1 MAKKIAIASGK
12 GGVGKSSLT
21 VGIGKAL
28 AARGKKVL
36 LIDCD
41 CLKSIDLL
49 TGVTEFLLYN
59 WGDVVKNRCDSESA
73 LYDAG
78 DVKVIT
84 CPDSYEDITP
94 EEMKELIKSYEESF
108 DYILLD
114 SPAGIDKGLT
124 LASCVADRGL
134 VVSTPDLVCVRSAC
148 IAARQMENLGVTD
161 TRLIINRV
169 KKRDVTKGRLL
180 NVDSVI
186 DSTEIQLIGVVPEDA
201 KIRLGSMGQ
210 GIFKKGQV
218 SYRAFCNIAGRVEG
232 ETVTL
237 KL

>member
-28 AARGKKVL
+28 AARDKKVL

-49 TGVTEFLLYN
+49 TGITEFLLYN
-59 WGDVVKNRCDSESA
+59 WGDVIKERCESENA
-73 LYDAG
+73 LYSAG
-78 DVKVIT
+78 DVSVIT
-84 CPDSYEDITP
+84 CPDTYEDITA
-94 EEMKELIKSYEESF
+94 EQMKTLIKKHENDF

-114 SPAGIDKGLT
+114 SPAGIDSGLT
-124 LASCVADRGL
+124 LACSVADRGL

-148 IAARQMENLGVTD
+148 IAAREMAKQGIAD
-161 TRLIINRV
+161 TRLVINRV

-210 GIFKKGQV
+210 GIYKKGQV
-218 SYRAFCNIAGRVEG
+218 SYKAFQNIAARLEG
-232 ETVTL
+232 ISVPL
-237 KL
+237 KF

>member
-28 AARGKKVL
+28 AARDKKVL

-49 TGVTEFLLYN
+49 TGITEFLLYN
-59 WGDVVKNRCDSESA
+59 WGDVIKERCESENA
-73 LYDAG
+73 LYSAG
-78 DVKVIT
+78 DVSVIT
-84 CPDSYEDITP
+84 CPDTYEDITA
-94 EEMKELIKSYEESF
+94 EQMKSLIKKYENDF

-114 SPAGIDKGLT
+114 SPAGIDRGLT
-124 LASCVADRGL
+124 LACSVADRGL

-148 IAARQMENLGVTD
+148 IAAREMAKQGIAD
-161 TRLIINRV
+161 TRLVINRV

-210 GIFKKGQV
+210 GIYKKGQV
-218 SYRAFCNIAGRVEG
+218 SYKAFQNIAARLEG
-232 ETVTL
+232 ISVPL
-237 KL
+237 KF

>member
-28 AARGKKVL
+28 AKNGKRVL

-49 TGVTEFLLYN
+49 TGITEFLLYN
-59 WGDVVKNRCDSESA
+59 WGDVIKERCDSENA
-73 LYDAG
+73 VYDAG
-78 DVKVIT
+78 DVKVMT
-84 CPDSYEDITP
+84 CPDSYEDITA
-94 EEMKELIKSYEESF
+94 EEMKELVKKLEDDY

-124 LASCVADRGL
+124 LACSVADRGL

-148 IAARQMENLGVTD
+148 IAARQMAKLSVTD
-161 TRLIINRV
+161 VRLIINRV
-169 KKRDVTKGRLL
+169 KKKDVVKGRLL

-210 GIFKKGQV
+210 GIYKKGQA
-218 SYRAFCNIAGRVEG
+218 SYKSFCNIAARIEG
-232 ETVTL
+232 ETVPL
-237 KL
+237 KF

>member
-28 AARGKKVL
+28 AARDKKVL

-49 TGVTEFLLYN
+49 TGITEFLLYN
-59 WGDVVKNRCDSESA
+59 WGDVIKERCESENA
-73 LYDAG
+73 LYSAG
-78 DVKVIT
+78 DVSVIT
-84 CPDSYEDITP
+84 CPDSYEDITA
-94 EEMKELIKSYEESF
+94 EQMKVLIKKYENDF

-114 SPAGIDKGLT
+114 SPAGIDRGLT
-124 LASCVADRGL
+124 LACSVADRGL

-148 IAARQMENLGVTD
+148 IAAREMSKQGIAD
-161 TRLIINRV
+161 TRLVINRV

-210 GIFKKGQV
+210 GIYKKGQV
-218 SYRAFCNIAGRVEG
+218 SYKAFQNIAARLEG
-232 ETVTL
+232 ISVPL
-237 KL
+237 KF

>member
-49 TGVTEFLLYN
+49 TGITEFLLYN
-59 WGDVVKNRCDSESA
+59 WGDVIKERCESENA
-73 LYDAG
+73 LYSAG
-78 DVKVIT
+78 DVSVIT
-84 CPDSYEDITP
+84 CPDSYDDIT
-94 EEMKELIKSYEESF
+94 EEQMKSLVRKYEDDF

-114 SPAGIDKGLT
+114 SPAGIDKGLS
-124 LASCVADRGL
+124 LSCSVADRGL
-134 VVSTPDLVCVRSAC
+134 VVSTPDLVCVRSAY
-148 IAARQMENLGVTD
+148 IAAREMAKHGVTD

-218 SYRAFCNIAGRVEG
+218 SYKAFCNIASRIDG
-232 ETVTL
+232 ESVPL
-237 KL
+237 KF

>member
-28 AARGKKVL
+28 AARGRKVL

-49 TGVTEFLLYN
+49 TGITEFLLYN
-59 WGDVVKNRCDSESA
+59 WGDVVKGRCESQDA
-73 LYDAG
+73 LYEADS
-78 DVKVIT
+78 VSVVT
-84 CPDSYEDITP
+84 CPDSYDDATSEQMKKLIGEYED
-94 EEMKELIKSYEESF
+94 SF

-114 SPAGIDKGLT
+114 SPAGIDKGLS
-124 LASCVADRGL
+124 LACSVADRGL
-134 VVSTPDLVCVRSAC
+134 VISTPDLVCVRSAC
-148 IAARQMENLGVTD
+148 IAAREMAKHGVAD
-161 TRLIINRV
+161 TRLVINRV

-186 DSTEIQLIGVVPEDA
+186 DSTEIQLIGLVPEDA

-210 GIFKKGQV
+210 GIYKKGQA
-218 SYRAFCNIAGRVEG
+218 SCKAFDNIAGRIEG
-232 ETVTL
+232 DSILL
-237 KL
+237 KF

>member
-28 AARGKKVL
+28 AARDKKVL

-49 TGVTEFLLYN
+49 TGITEFLLYN
-59 WGDVVKNRCDSESA
+59 WGDVIKERCESENA
-73 LYDAG
+73 LYSPG
-78 DVKVIT
+78 DVSVIT
-84 CPDSYEDITP
+84 CPDTYEDITA
-94 EEMKELIKSYEESF
+94 EQMKTLIKKYENDF

-114 SPAGIDKGLT
+114 SPAGIDRGLT
-124 LASCVADRGL
+124 LACSVADRGL

-148 IAARQMENLGVTD
+148 IAAREMAKQGIAD
-161 TRLIINRV
+161 TRLVINRV

-210 GIFKKGQV
+210 GIYKKGQV
-218 SYRAFCNIAGRVEG
+218 SYKAFQNIAARLEG
-232 ETVTL
+232 ISVPL
-237 KL
+237 KF

>member
-28 AARGKKVL
+28 AERGKRVL

-49 TGVTEFLLYN
+49 TGITEFLLYN
-59 WGDVVKNRCDSESA
+59 WGDVIKDRCESDDA
-73 LYDAG
+73 LYKADT
-78 DVKVIT
+78 VSVLT
-84 CPDSYEDITP
+84 CPDSYEDIKE
-94 EEMKELIKSYEESF
+94 EEMKKLIEKYEKDF
-108 DYILLD
+108 DYIILD
-114 SPAGIDKGLT
+114 CPAGIDKGLY
-124 LASCVADRGL
+124 LSCSVADRGF

-148 IAARQMENLGVTD
+148 IAARQMAKLGVAD

-169 KKRDVTKGRLL
+169 KKRDVSKGRLL

-186 DSTEIQLIGVVPEDA
+186 DQTEIQLIGVVPEDA
-201 KIRLGSMGQ
+201 KIRLGAMGQ
-210 GIFKKGQV
+210 GIYKKGQI
-218 SYRAFCNIAGRVEG
+218 SRRAFDNIASRIEG
-232 ETVTL
+232 ESVAL
-237 KL
+237 KF

>member
-28 AARGKKVL
+28 AKRGKRVL

-49 TGVTEFLLYN
+49 TGITEFLLYN
-59 WGDVVKNRCDSESA
+59 WGDVIKERCESESA
-73 LYDAG
+73 LYDAD

-84 CPDSYEDITP
+84 CPDSYEDITDD
-94 EEMKELIKSYEESF
+94 EMKELLKKFEDDF

-114 SPAGIDKGLT
+114 SPAGIDRGLS
-124 LASCVADRGL
+124 LACSVADRGL

-148 IAARQMENLGVTD
+148 IAARQMAKLSVTD

-169 KKRDVTKGRLL
+169 KKKDVVKGRLL

-210 GIFKKGQV
+210 GIYKKGQI
-218 SYRAFCNIAGRVEG
+218 SFRAFNNIATRIEG
-232 ETVTL
+232 ETVPL
-237 KL
+237 KF

>member
-28 AARGKKVL
+28 AARDKKVL

-49 TGVTEFLLYN
+49 TGITEFLLYN
-59 WGDVVKNRCDSESA
+59 WGDVIKERCESENA
-73 LYDAG
+73 LYSAG
-78 DVKVIT
+78 DVSVIT
-84 CPDSYEDITP
+84 CPDSYEDITA
-94 EEMKELIKSYEESF
+94 EQMKTIIKKYENDF

-124 LASCVADRGL
+124 LACSVADRGL

-148 IAARQMENLGVTD
+148 IAAREMAKQGIGD
-161 TRLIINRV
+161 TRLVINRV

-218 SYRAFCNIAGRVEG
+218 SYKAFQNIAARLEG
-232 ETVTL
+232 TSVPL
-237 KL
+237 KF

>member
-49 TGVTEFLLYN
+49 TGITEFLLYN
-59 WGDVVKNRCDSESA
+59 WGDVVKNRCDSENA

-124 LASCVADRGL
+124 LACSVADRGL

-148 IAARQMENLGVTD
+148 IAARQMEKLGVTD

-169 KKRDVTKGRLL
+169 KKRDVTKPTRT
-180 NVDSVI
+180 VKVESA
-186 DSTEIQLIGVVPEDA
+186 TVVVA
-201 KIRLGSMGQ
+201 MF
-210 GIFKKGQV
+210 FK
-218 SYRAFCNIAGRVEG
+218 
-232 ETVTL
+232 
-237 KL
+237 

>member
-1 MAKKIAIASGK
+1 MAKKIVIASGK

-28 AARGKKVL
+28 AAMDKKVL

-49 TGVTEFLLYN
+49 TGITEFLLYN
-59 WGDVVKNRCDSESA
+59 WGDVVKGRCESS
-73 LYDAG
+73 DAVYEA
-78 DVKVIT
+78 DDLSVVT
-84 CPDSYEDITP
+84 CPDSYEDTT
-94 EEMKELIKSYEESF
+94 EEQMKELIKEYEDYF

-114 SPAGIDKGLT
+114 SPAGIDRGLT
-124 LASCVADRGL
+124 LACSVADRGL
-134 VVSTPDLVCVRSAC
+134 VISTPDLVCVRSAC
-148 IAARQMENLGVTD
+148 IAAREMAKHGVSD
-161 TRLIINRV
+161 TRLVINRV
-169 KKRDVTKGRLL
+169 KKRDVTRGRLL

-210 GIFKKGQV
+210 EIFKKGQV
-218 SYRAFCNIAGRVEG
+218 SYKAFCNIASRIEG
-232 ETVTL
+232 ESVPL
-237 KL
+237 KF

>member
-1 MAKKIAIASGK
+1 MAKKIVIASGK

-49 TGVTEFLLYN
+49 TGITEFLLYN
-59 WGDVVKNRCDSESA
+59 WGDVVKDRCDSKNAVYETE
-73 LYDAG
+73 
-78 DVKVIT
+78 DVAVVT
-84 CPDSYEDITP
+84 CPDSYDDTTP
-94 EEMKELIKSYEESF
+94 EQMKKLVDEFDSDY
-108 DYILLD
+108 DYIILD
-114 SPAGIDKGLT
+114 SPAGIDKGLS
-124 LASCVADRGL
+124 LACSVAERGL
-134 VVSTPDLVCVRSAC
+134 VISTPDLVCVRSAC
-148 IAARQMENLGVTD
+148 IASREMAKQGVHD
-161 TRLIINRV
+161 TRLVINRV

-210 GIFKKGQV
+210 EIYKKGQV
-218 SYRAFCNIAGRVEG
+218 SFKAFDNIAARIEG
-232 ETVTL
+232 ESVAL
-237 KL
+237 KF

>member
-1 MAKKIAIASGK
+1 MTKKIAIASGK

-28 AARGKKVL
+28 AARGKRVL
-36 LIDCD
+36 LVDCD

-59 WGDVVKNRCDSESA
+59 WGDVIKQRCDSESA
-73 LYDAG
+73 LYSAG
-78 DVKVIT
+78 DVSVVT

-94 EEMKELIKSYEESF
+94 EQMKELIKKYEGSF

-114 SPAGIDKGLT
+114 SPAGIDKGLA
-124 LASCVADRGL
+124 LACSVADRGL

-148 IAARQMENLGVTD
+148 IAAREMAKHAVED

-169 KKRDVTKGRLL
+169 KKRDITKGRLL

-210 GIFKKGQV
+210 GIYKKGQV
-218 SYRAFCNIAGRVEG
+218 SFKAFQNIAARLEG
-232 ETVTL
+232 ESVPL
-237 KL
+237 KF

>member
-1 MAKKIAIASGK
+1 MARKIAIVSGK

-49 TGVTEFLLYN
+49 TGITEFLLYN
-59 WGDVVKNRCDSESA
+59 WGDVIKERCESENA

-78 DVKVIT
+78 DVRVIT
-84 CPDSYEDITP
+84 CPDSYEDITK
-94 EEMKELIKSYEESF
+94 EQMKELISHYEEDF

-114 SPAGIDKGLT
+114 SPAGIDKGLS
-124 LASCVADRGL
+124 LACSVADRGL

-148 IAARQMENLGVTD
+148 IAAREMAKCGVPD

-210 GIFKKGQV
+210 GIYKKGQA
-218 SYRAFCNIAGRVEG
+218 SFKAFDNIASRVDG
-232 ETVTL
+232 ESVPL
-237 KL
+237 RF